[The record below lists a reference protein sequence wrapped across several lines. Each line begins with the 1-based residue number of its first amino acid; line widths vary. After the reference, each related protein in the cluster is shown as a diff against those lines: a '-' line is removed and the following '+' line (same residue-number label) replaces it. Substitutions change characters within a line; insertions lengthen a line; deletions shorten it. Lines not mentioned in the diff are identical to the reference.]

1 MHPLIRLYALYA
13 LFAGVV
19 TGRLDA
25 SEEVSGPSKRVGVA
39 AVVVSNRGGA
49 ALEGKQASVED
60 QVSAR
65 LGEMGF
71 RVISREIVQGN
82 LRGFAPLSAPHTK
95 ESSTASAGAE
105 AAFLDQASA
114 LSLAQNLNA
123 DYLLHVSLGSLSKS
137 ERSVVAYGT
146 KLVTTEHTL
155 TASYKLLDASAG
167 GSLVGDVIKATLS
180 DQATANVSTVSD
192 GHVDDLIVKVAEQ
205 VASSLKVR
213 VAAGQVA
220 KAGTYGLPVKVNIRL
235 ECAELSV
242 PDVRVSRENI
252 VLASGAVFP
261 AAPGA
266 AVVEVDGLAS
276 GAAPGAIKMR
286 PGFRRVR
293 ISRPGFE
300 TWERTVNAADGLSLV
315 VPLKITADEL
325 ERWRQMTLFLT
336 RLQTGA
342 KLTDAQIKLLE
353 GEAARLAASGYRVD
367 VKVDTKENFKFL
379 VPGTQ
384 YVSP

>member
-1 MHPLIRLYALYA
+1 MNIIIRLSVVCA
-13 LFAGVV
+13 LFAGFV
-19 TGRLDA
+19 RLGA
-25 SEEVSGPSKRVGVA
+25 SDERLGPSKRVGAAAIVVA
-39 AVVVSNRGGA
+39 NRGGA
-49 ALEGKQASVED
+49 ALEGRQASVED

-65 LGEMGF
+65 LSEIGL

-82 LRGFAPLSAPHTK
+82 LRSFVPSSAPQNQ
-95 ESSTASAGAE
+95 ESSSASASAE

-123 DYLLHVSLGSLSKS
+123 DYLLHVSLVSLSKS
-137 ERSVVAYGT
+137 ERTVVAYGT

-155 TASYKLLDASAG
+155 TASYRLLDASAG

-180 DQATANVSTVSD
+180 DQATANVTAVSD
-192 GHVDDLIVKVAEQ
+192 GVLHDLIGKIAEQ
-205 VASSLKVR
+205 VATSLNVR
-213 VAAGQVA
+213 VSAGQVA

-242 PDVRVSRENI
+242 PDVRITRENI
-252 VLASGAVFP
+252 VMSSGAIFP

-266 AVVEVDGLAS
+266 AVVEVDGVAA

-300 TWERTVNAADGLSLV
+300 TWERTVNAADGLSLT
-315 VPLKITADEL
+315 VPLKITAGEL

-336 RLQTGA
+336 RLQIGA
-342 KLTDAQIKLLE
+342 RLTDAQVQLLE

>member
-1 MHPLIRLYALYA
+1 MYPLIRLYALYA

-123 DYLLHVSLGSLSKS
+123 DC
-137 ERSVVAYGT
+137 R
-146 KLVTTEHTL
+146 
-155 TASYKLLDASAG
+155 
-167 GSLVGDVIKATLS
+167 KAT
-180 DQATANVSTVSD
+180 
-192 GHVDDLIVKVAEQ
+192 I
-205 VASSLKVR
+205 
-213 VAAGQVA
+213 
-220 KAGTYGLPVKVNIRL
+220 
-235 ECAELSV
+235 
-242 PDVRVSRENI
+242 
-252 VLASGAVFP
+252 
-261 AAPGA
+261 
-266 AVVEVDGLAS
+266 
-276 GAAPGAIKMR
+276 
-286 PGFRRVR
+286 
-293 ISRPGFE
+293 
-300 TWERTVNAADGLSLV
+300 
-315 VPLKITADEL
+315 
-325 ERWRQMTLFLT
+325 
-336 RLQTGA
+336 
-342 KLTDAQIKLLE
+342 
-353 GEAARLAASGYRVD
+353 
-367 VKVDTKENFKFL
+367 
-379 VPGTQ
+379 
-384 YVSP
+384 

>member
-1 MHPLIRLYALYA
+1 M
-13 LFAGVV
+13 
-19 TGRLDA
+19 
-25 SEEVSGPSKRVGVA
+25 
-39 AVVVSNRGGA
+39 
-49 ALEGKQASVED
+49 
-60 QVSAR
+60 
-65 LGEMGF
+65 
-71 RVISREIVQGN
+71 
-82 LRGFAPLSAPHTK
+82 
-95 ESSTASAGAE
+95 
-105 AAFLDQASA
+105 
-114 LSLAQNLNA
+114 
-123 DYLLHVSLGSLSKS
+123 SLSKS
-137 ERSVVAYGT
+137 ERTVVAYGT

-155 TASYKLLDASAG
+155 TASYRLLDASAG

-180 DQATANVSTVSD
+180 DQATANVTAVSD
-192 GHVDDLIVKVAEQ
+192 GVLHDLIGKIAEQ
-205 VASSLKVR
+205 VATSLNVR
-213 VAAGQVA
+213 VSAGQVA

-242 PDVRVSRENI
+242 PDVRITRENI
-252 VLASGAVFP
+252 VMSSGAIFP

-266 AVVEVDGLAS
+266 AVVEVDGVAA

-300 TWERTVNAADGLSLV
+300 TWERTVNAADGLSLT
-315 VPLKITADEL
+315 VPLKITAGEL

-336 RLQTGA
+336 RLQIGA
-342 KLTDAQIKLLE
+342 RLTDAQVQLLE